1 MIYMHIILEQIVGIK
16 YRLHSA
22 SYHNL
27 DQVHEVLLIW
37 MVCTSLVDINVN
49 RVLTLTICFISTLTK
64 DFGQLF
70 LNQSLKIKIISEM
83 LNLKSLVQEQI
94 ILLFYMKD
102 QCIFLV
108 GMIATIVTMICI
120 KLS

>member
-1 MIYMHIILEQIVGIK
+1 MHIILEQIAGIK
-16 YRLHSA
+16 YWLHSA
-22 SYHNL
+22 SYHSL

-49 RVLTLTICFISTLTK
+49 RVLTLTTCFISTLTK

-108 GMIATIVTMICI
+108 GMIVTIVTMICI